1 MTGDDKEKKGE
12 GGTRKWEGEE
22 VWGGEVIRGAFE
34 AVEKKMSVQRKD
46 VCLGRQ
52 VNRER
57 QRVEVHSDK
66 GQTVTTSH
74 IQFLSTQF

>member
-1 MTGDDKEKKGE
+1 MV
-12 GGTRKWEGEE
+12 E
-22 VWGGEVIRGAFE
+22 VSE
-34 AVEKKMSVQRKD
+34 AVGIKD

-57 QRVEVHSDK
+57 QRVEVLSDK
-66 GQTVTTSH
+66 GQMVTTSH

>member
-1 MTGDDKEKKGE
+1 MV
-12 GGTRKWEGEE
+12 E
-22 VWGGEVIRGAFE
+22 VSE
-34 AVEKKMSVQRKD
+34 AVGIKD

>member
-12 GGTRKWEGEE
+12 GGTRKGEGEE
-22 VWGGEVIRGAFE
+22 VWGGEVIRRAFE